1 MNHRSFT
8 DGDEENIK
16 KKVRVSGFIIAVGII
31 ILTLGLIGQ
40 SEVGKGI
47 SVIVGAAVFGFGVIS
62 VLGAITNI
70 AEATARLVAEA
81 INEFL
86 GEGKEAAALA
96 EPAEP
101 GTFRTVLF
109 TDLVAHTEMMS
120 RLGDERGRDVLREHE
135 TITRDVLKQHA
146 GTEVKTMGDGFM
158 ASFDTRL

>member
-16 KKVRVSGFIIAVGII
+16 KMVRVSGFIIAVGII

-81 INEFL
+81 INDKAET
-86 GEGKEAAALA
+86 A
-96 EPAEP
+96 EPEAVNP
-101 GTFRTVLF
+101 
-109 TDLVAHTEMMS
+109 D
-120 RLGDERGRDVLREHE
+120 
-135 TITRDVLKQHA
+135 
-146 GTEVKTMGDGFM
+146 
-158 ASFDTRL
+158 